1 MAVDFG
7 ILAQTPTIGARYAEG
22 LQAAQAERDRNML
35 RQQQAAQIA
44 MQQENMLAQQG
55 EREAQA
61 ALRGQQSLELK
72 SRMERAARDEKLLT
86 GLGNLL
92 RQNGYKMDR
101 PTLGYMAEVSMQ
113 TGDAA
118 GAKLAMEGLRALDDR
133 EALQAAFGG
142 QAAPAAAPSMM
153 RQAPAAA
160 APAAPTNMFAGTMAD
175 IGTTQPAPVNALAT
189 PPQAPAAPTG
199 GVPSADRLRAII
211 ADPASPKVVVDRA
224 KAVLAS
230 LPKDQP
236 GARLQDRFVPV
247 GKLVFDRQEQKY
259 ITPPQAAIA
268 ATQDRPVPAGAR
280 QKAPSGYRFTPSGD
294 LEPIPGGPAT
304 RATES
309 KPLTPQ
315 QETQRR
321 DKLGK
326 EFKSAVN
333 ALQTTQDV
341 LDSLQN
347 VKDAPGL
354 DRATGYFGVYA
365 PSIPEGAAAQAET
378 RFQNLKGKVTALG
391 KAQAAASGAI
401 GSIANQEWK
410 ILADQIAALE
420 LVKGTGPLLEQLD
433 LVEAQARGAME
444 RIRDAYQR
452 QFGEDFE
459 RFPQFK
465 DLPAPKSTIKS
476 RKSGGPV
483 TPATPATPATPLTA
497 AEQAELDALRQRF
510 GGRRP

>member
-1 MAVDFG
+1 MALNFG
-7 ILAQTPTIGARYAEG
+7 ILSQVPSFGQQFAAGQ
-22 LQAAQAERDRNML
+22 QAAQAQQERNML
-35 RQQQAAQIA
+35 RQAQAEQ
-44 MQQENMLAQQG
+44 MQFQRENMLAQ
-55 EREAQA
+55 REDRA
-61 ALRGQQSLELK
+61 ALTQERQARQA
-72 SRMERAARDEKLLT
+72 RAAQRQQFLT
-86 GLGNLL
+86 GAAEALAQGGNNL
-92 RQNGYKMDR
+92 DR
-101 PTLGYMAEVSMQ
+101 PTLMKVLQSGIQADEPSLIQ
-113 TGDAA
+113 FARESL
-118 GAKLAMEGLRALDDR
+118 KALDEEELYQR
-133 EALQAAFGG
+133 ESQRLS
-142 QAAPAAAPSMM
+142 AAPGAAPTREEVQNMLRSPSPRM
-153 RQAPAAA
+153 REQGKALLPTLPAPEKPMVVAPGASVFQPGA
-160 APAAPTNMFAGTMAD
+160 TTPMFTAPTPPAAP
-175 IGTTQPAPVNALAT
+175 
-189 PPQAPAAPTG
+189 
-199 GVPSADRLRAII
+199 
-211 ADPASPKVVVDRA
+211 
-224 KAVLAS
+224 
-230 LPKDQP
+230 
-236 GARLQDRFVPV
+236 ARLQDRFVPV

-268 ATQDRPVPAGAR
+268 ATQDRAAPAGAR

-354 DRATGYFGVYA
+354 SRATGYLGVYA

-433 LVEAQARGAME
+433 LVEAQAQGTME

-465 DLPAPKSTIKS
+465 DLPAPKSTIKG

-483 TPATPATPATPLTA
+483 TPAAPAATGTGRYQNLSDDELLRQLGATPK
-497 AEQAELDALRQRF
+497 
-510 GGRRP
+510 GR

>member
-22 LQAAQAERDRNML
+22 LQLAQAEQERNML
-35 RQQQAAQIA
+35 RGMQ
-44 MQQENMLAQQG
+44 MQQMQMQQKNMLAQDE
-55 EREAQA
+55 ERKAMAQQRA
-61 ALRGQQSLELK
+61 QQALKLK
-72 SRMERAARDEKLLT
+72 ADMDRAARNEKLLA
-86 GLGNLL
+86 GLGDVL
-92 RQNGYKMDR
+92 RKNGYKMDR
-101 PTLGYMAEVSMQ
+101 PTLGHMAEVSLQ
-113 TGDAA
+113 TGDEA
-118 GAKLAMEGLRALDDR
+118 GAKLAMEGLRALDERD
-133 EALQAAFGG
+133 ALQAAFGG

-153 RQAPAAA
+153 RQPPAAA
-160 APAAPTNMFAGTMAD
+160 APAAAPTNMFAGTPFD
-175 IGTTQPAPVNALAT
+175 IGTTQPAPVNALAA
-189 PPQAPAAPTG
+189 PPQAPAAAPAAGAG
-199 GVPSADRLRAII
+199 GMSRERLTAII
-211 ADPASPKVVVDRA
+211 LDPNAPKAAVERA

-259 ITPPQAAIA
+259 ITPPAAAIA
-268 ATQDRPVPAGAR
+268 ATQDRAAAAPKEPA
-280 QKAPSGYRFTPSGD
+280 AP
-294 LEPIPGGPAT
+294 
-304 RATES
+304 
-309 KPLTPQ
+309 KPLTAQ

-326 EFKSAVN
+326 EFKTAVN

-354 DRATGYFGVYA
+354 NRATGYFGVYA
-365 PSIPEGAAAQAET
+365 PSIPEGAAAQAEV

-391 KAQAAASGAI
+391 KAQAASTGAI

-433 LVEAQARGAME
+433 LVEAQAQGAME

-465 DLPAPKSTIKS
+465 DLPAPKSTIKG
-476 RKSGGPV
+476 RKSGGSV
-483 TPATPATPATPLTA
+483 TPATPAAPAPT
-497 AEQAELDALRQRF
+497 E
-510 GGRRP
+510 GGRYQNLSDDELLRELGVKPGGR

>member
-22 LQAAQAERDRNML
+22 LQLAQADQERNML
-35 RQQQAAQIA
+35 RAAQMQQMRA
-44 MQQENMLAQQG
+44 QQENMLAQ
-55 EREAQA
+55 REDRKAQA
-61 ALRGQQSLELK
+61 ALRGQQELELK
-72 SRMERAARDEKLLT
+72 SRMERATREEGYLNKVSELFANNGMPL
-86 GLGNLL
+86 NLKTA
-92 RQNGYKMDR
+92 Q
-101 PTLGYMAEVSMQ
+101 
-113 TGDAA
+113 
-118 GAKLAMEGLRALDDR
+118 EGLSHAIKSGDKSAIDMMTKTMTALQER

-153 RQAPAAA
+153 RQPSAAA
-160 APAAPTNMFAGTMAD
+160 APAAAPTNMFAGTMAD
-175 IGTTQPAPVNALAT
+175 IGTTQPAPVNALAA
-189 PPQAPAAPTG
+189 PPQAPAAPAAG
-199 GVPSADRLRAII
+199 GMSREYLQSII
-211 ADPASPKVVVDRA
+211 LNPNAPKAAVDRA
-224 KAVLAS
+224 KAVLES

-259 ITPPQAAIA
+259 ITPPAAAIA
-268 ATQDRPVPAGAR
+268 ATQDRAAAAPKEPA
-280 QKAPSGYRFTPSGD
+280 AP
-294 LEPIPGGPAT
+294 
-304 RATES
+304 
-309 KPLTPQ
+309 KPLTAQ

-347 VKDAPGL
+347 VKNAPGL
-354 DRATGYFGVYA
+354 SRATGYFGVYA
-365 PSIPEGAAAQAET
+365 PSISEGAAAQAET

-433 LVEAQARGAME
+433 LVEAQAQGAIE

-483 TPATPATPATPLTA
+483 TPPTPAAPAPTG
-497 AEQAELDALRQRF
+497 
-510 GGRRP
+510 GGRYQNLSDDELLRELGVKPGGR

>member
-1 MAVDFG
+1 MAVNFG
-7 ILAQTPTIGARYAEG
+7 LLQPAAPVSAFFQGQQDVRAE
-22 LQAAQAERDRNML
+22 ADRNML
-35 RQQQAAQIA
+35 RQQQAEKLQFER
-44 MQQENMLAQQG
+44 ENMLAQRG
-55 EREAQA
+55 EREALA
-61 ALRGQQSLELK
+61 ADRRAKTAAAAQRQQFLS
-72 SRMERAARDEKLLT
+72 
-86 GLGNLL
+86 GLGAKMAEG
-92 RQNGYKMDR
+92 GYKLDR
-101 PTLGYMAEVSMQ
+101 PTLGQMLQFGMQ
-113 TGDAA
+113 TGEDSLI
-118 GAKLAMEGLRALDDR
+118 KLATEGMRALDEEDLYTR
-133 EALQAAFGG
+133 EAERFGLG
-142 QAAPAAAPSMM
+142 G
-153 RQAPAAA
+153 AA
-160 APAAPTNMFAGTMAD
+160 APAAPVNALPAAPAAPVNMFAGTMAD
-175 IGTTQPAPVNALAT
+175 IGTTQPAPVNALAA
-189 PPQAPAAPTG
+189 PPAAA
-199 GVPSADRLRAII
+199 GVTREMVQNMLTSPSARIREQG
-211 ADPASPKVVVDRA
+211 
-224 KAVLAS
+224 KALVATLE
-230 LPKDQP
+230 KDQP

-247 GKLVFDRQEQKY
+247 GKVVFDRLEQRY

-268 ATQDRPVPAGAR
+268 ATQDRAAPAGAR

-354 DRATGYFGVYA
+354 DRATGYLGVYA

-391 KAQAAASGAI
+391 KAQAASTGAI

-433 LVEAQARGAME
+433 LVEAQAQGTME

-483 TPATPATPATPLTA
+483 TPATPAATGTGRYQNLSDDELLRQLGATPK
-497 AEQAELDALRQRF
+497 
-510 GGRRP
+510 GR

>member
-1 MAVDFG
+1 MAVNFG
-7 ILAQTPTIGARYAEG
+7 ILAQTPSIGARYAEG
-22 LQAAQAERDRNML
+22 LQLAQAEQDRNML
-35 RQQQAAQIA
+35 RQQQMAQLQ
-44 MQQENMLAQQG
+44 MQRENMLAQRSD
-55 EREAQA
+55 REAQA
-61 ALRGQQSLELK
+61 RLRGQQELELK
-72 SRMERAARDEKLLT
+72 SRMERAAREEGYLNKVSELFANNGMPL
-86 GLGNLL
+86 NLKTA
-92 RQNGYKMDR
+92 Q
-101 PTLGYMAEVSMQ
+101 
-113 TGDAA
+113 
-118 GAKLAMEGLRALDDR
+118 EGLSYAIKSGDKSAIDMMNRTVASLQER

-142 QAAPAAAPSMM
+142 QAAPAAPAAAPSMM
-153 RQAPAAA
+153 RQPPAAA
-160 APAAPTNMFAGTMAD
+160 APAAAPTNMFAGTMAD
-175 IGTTQPAPVNALAT
+175 IGTTQPAPVNALAA
-189 PPQAPAAPTG
+189 PPQAPAAAPAAG
-199 GVPSADRLRAII
+199 GMSREQLQNII
-211 ADPASPKVVVDRA
+211 LNPNAPPAAVTRA
-224 KAVLAS
+224 KAVLES

-259 ITPPQAAIA
+259 ITPPAAAIA
-268 ATQDRPVPAGAR
+268 ATQDRTAAAPKEPA
-280 QKAPSGYRFTPSGD
+280 AP
-294 LEPIPGGPAT
+294 
-304 RATES
+304 
-309 KPLTPQ
+309 KPLTAQ

-326 EFKSAVN
+326 EFKTAVN

-354 DRATGYFGVYA
+354 NRATGYFGVYA
-365 PSIPEGAAAQAET
+365 PSIPEGAAAQAEV

-391 KAQAAASGAI
+391 KAQAASTGAI

-433 LVEAQARGAME
+433 LVEAQAQGAME

-465 DLPAPKSTIKS
+465 DLPAPKSTIKR

-483 TPATPATPATPLTA
+483 TPATPAAPAPTG
-497 AEQAELDALRQRF
+497 
-510 GGRRP
+510 GGRYQNLSDDELLRELGVKPGGR

>member
-1 MAVDFG
+1 MAVNFG
-7 ILAQTPTIGARYAEG
+7 LLQPAAPVSAFFQGQQDVRAE
-22 LQAAQAERDRNML
+22 ADRNML
-35 RQQQAAQIA
+35 RQAQAEQR
-44 MQQENMLAQQG
+44 QFERENMLAQRSD
-55 EREAQA
+55 REAQA
-61 ALRGQQSLELK
+61 KLRGQQELELR
-72 SRMERAARDEKLLT
+72 SRMERAAREEGYLNKVSELFANNGMPL
-86 GLGNLL
+86 NLKTA
-92 RQNGYKMDR
+92 Q
-101 PTLGYMAEVSMQ
+101 
-113 TGDAA
+113 
-118 GAKLAMEGLRALDDR
+118 EGLSYAIKSGDKNAIDMMNRTVASLQER

-153 RQAPAAA
+153 RQPPAVAAPA
-160 APAAPTNMFAGTMAD
+160 AAPTNMFAGTIAD
-175 IGTTQPAPVNALAT
+175 IGTTQPAPVNALAA
-189 PPQAPAAPTG
+189 PPQLTAPAAG
-199 GVPSADRLRAII
+199 AMSREYLQSII
-211 ADPASPKVVVDRA
+211 LNPNAPPAAVARA
-224 KAVLAS
+224 KAVLES

-247 GKLVFDRQEQKY
+247 GKLVFDRQAQQF
-259 ITPPQAAIA
+259 ITPPAAAIA
-268 ATQDRPVPAGAR
+268 ATQDRAAAAPKEPA
-280 QKAPSGYRFTPSGD
+280 PP
-294 LEPIPGGPAT
+294 
-304 RATES
+304 
-309 KPLTPQ
+309 KPLTAQ

-326 EFKSAVN
+326 EFKTAVN

-354 DRATGYFGVYA
+354 NRATGYFGVYA
-365 PSIPEGAAAQAET
+365 PSIPEGAAAQAEV

-391 KAQAAASGAI
+391 KAQAASTGAI

-433 LVEAQARGAME
+433 LVEAQAQGAME

-465 DLPAPKSTIKS
+465 DLPAPKSTVKG

-483 TPATPATPATPLTA
+483 TPATPAAPAPPLTA
-497 AEQAELDALRQRF
+497 AEQTELDALRQRF

>member
-1 MAVDFG
+1 MAVNFG
-7 ILAQTPTIGARYAEG
+7 LLQPAAPVSAFFQGQQDVRAE
-22 LQAAQAERDRNML
+22 ADRNML
-35 RQQQAAQIA
+35 RQMQAEKQQFER
-44 MQQENMLAQQG
+44 ENMLAERS
-55 EREAQA
+55 EREALA
-61 ALRGQQSLELK
+61 ADRRAKTAAAAQRQQFLS
-72 SRMERAARDEKLLT
+72 
-86 GLGNLL
+86 GLGAKMAEG
-92 RQNGYKMDR
+92 GYKLDR
-101 PTLGYMAEVSMQ
+101 PTLGQMLQFGMQ
-113 TGDAA
+113 TGEDSLI
-118 GAKLAMEGLRALDDR
+118 KLATEGMRALDEEDLYTR
-133 EALQAAFGG
+133 EAERFGLG
-142 QAAPAAAPSMM
+142 G
-153 RQAPAAA
+153 AA
-160 APAAPTNMFAGTMAD
+160 APAAPVNALPPAPAAPANMFAGTLAD
-175 IGTTQPAPVNALAT
+175 IGTTQPAPVNALAA
-189 PPQAPAAPTG
+189 PPAAA
-199 GVPSADRLRAII
+199 GVTREMVQNMLTSPSARIREQG
-211 ADPASPKVVVDRA
+211 
-224 KAVLAS
+224 KALVATLE
-230 LPKDQP
+230 KDQP

-247 GKLVFDRQEQKY
+247 GKLVFDRLEQRY

-268 ATQDRPVPAGAR
+268 ATQDRAAPAPKEPA
-280 QKAPSGYRFTPSGD
+280 AP
-294 LEPIPGGPAT
+294 
-304 RATES
+304 
-309 KPLTPQ
+309 KPLTAQ

-341 LDSLQN
+341 LDSVQS

-354 DRATGYFGVYA
+354 NRATGYLGVYA

-420 LVKGTGPLLEQLD
+420 LVKGTGPLLEQIA
-433 LVEAQARGAME
+433 LVEAQAQGAME

-483 TPATPATPATPLTA
+483 TPATPATPATSLTA

>member
-1 MAVDFG
+1 MAVNFG
-7 ILAQTPTIGARYAEG
+7 LLQPAAPVSAFFQGQQDIRAE
-22 LQAAQAERDRNML
+22 ADRNAL
-35 RQQQAAQIA
+35 RQMQAQQMAA
-44 MQQENMLAQQG
+44 QQENLLAQRQERMAHAAQRKAELDRAAESESWLG
-55 EREAQA
+55 KMSALFGANKVPLTLDTAREAQLYAVRSRDKNAIDMMNKTVAALEEREALRSAFGPQA
-61 ALRGQQSLELK
+61 AAP
-72 SRMERAARDEKLLT
+72 AAT
-86 GLGNLL
+86 
-92 RQNGYKMDR
+92 
-101 PTLGYMAEVSMQ
+101 
-113 TGDAA
+113 
-118 GAKLAMEGLRALDDR
+118 
-133 EALQAAFGG
+133 
-142 QAAPAAAPSMM
+142 PAAAPSMM
-153 RQAPAAA
+153 RQAPGA
-160 APAAPTNMFAGTMAD
+160 APAAPVNMFAGTMAD
-175 IGTTQPAPVNALAT
+175 IGTMQPAPVNALVA
-189 PPQAPAAPTG
+189 PPQAPTAAPAAPAAG
-199 GVPSADRLRAII
+199 GMSRERLQAII
-211 ADPASPKVVVDRA
+211 ADPDAPKVVVDRA
-224 KAVLAS
+224 KALLAT

-247 GKLVFDRQEQKY
+247 GRLVFDRQAQQF

-268 ATQDRPVPAGAR
+268 ATQDRAAPAPKEPA
-280 QKAPSGYRFTPSGD
+280 AP
-294 LEPIPGGPAT
+294 
-304 RATES
+304 
-309 KPLTPQ
+309 KPLTAQ

-326 EFKSAVN
+326 EFKTAVN

-354 DRATGYFGVYA
+354 NRATGYFGVYA
-365 PSIPEGAAAQAET
+365 PSIPEGAAAQAEV

-391 KAQAAASGAI
+391 KAQAASTGAI

-433 LVEAQARGAME
+433 LVEAQAQGAME

-465 DLPAPKSTIKS
+465 DLPAPKSTIKG

-483 TPATPATPATPLTA
+483 TPPTPAAPAATGTGRYQNLSDDELLRQLGATPK
-497 AEQAELDALRQRF
+497 
-510 GGRRP
+510 GR

>member
-1 MAVDFG
+1 MPVDFG
-7 ILAQTPTIGARYAEG
+7 LLQPAAPVSAFFQGQQDIRAE
-22 LQAAQAERDRNML
+22 ADRNAL
-35 RQQQAAQIA
+35 RQMQAQQMAA
-44 MQQENMLAQQG
+44 QQENLLAQRQERMAHAAQRKAELDRAAESESWLG
-55 EREAQA
+55 KMSALFGANKVPLTLDTAREAQLYAVRSRDKNAIDMMNKTVAALEEREALRSAFGPQA
-61 ALRGQQSLELK
+61 AAP
-72 SRMERAARDEKLLT
+72 AAT
-86 GLGNLL
+86 
-92 RQNGYKMDR
+92 
-101 PTLGYMAEVSMQ
+101 
-113 TGDAA
+113 
-118 GAKLAMEGLRALDDR
+118 
-133 EALQAAFGG
+133 
-142 QAAPAAAPSMM
+142 PAAAPSMM
-153 RQAPAAA
+153 RQAPGA
-160 APAAPTNMFAGTMAD
+160 APAAPVNMFAGTMAD
-175 IGTTQPAPVNALAT
+175 IGTTQPAPVNALVA
-189 PPQAPAAPTG
+189 PPQAPATTPAAPAAG
-199 GVPSADRLRAII
+199 GMSRERLQAII
-211 ADPASPKVVVDRA
+211 ADPDAPKVVVDRA
-224 KAVLAS
+224 KALLAT

-247 GKLVFDRQEQKY
+247 GRLVFDRQAQQF

-268 ATQDRPVPAGAR
+268 ATQDRAAPAPKEPA
-280 QKAPSGYRFTPSGD
+280 AP
-294 LEPIPGGPAT
+294 
-304 RATES
+304 
-309 KPLTPQ
+309 KPLTAQ

-326 EFKSAVN
+326 EFKTAVN

-354 DRATGYFGVYA
+354 NRATGFTGQL
-365 PSIPEGAAAQAET
+365 PSIPGGAAAQAEV

-391 KAQAAASGAI
+391 KAQAASTGAI

-420 LVKGTGPLLEQLD
+420 LIKGTEPLLEQLD
-433 LVEAQARGAME
+433 LVEAQAKGAME

-483 TPATPATPATPLTA
+483 TPSTPQPPATSGKTVRRTGTY
-497 AEQAELDALRQRF
+497 E
-510 GGRRP
+510 GRRVVEYTDGSVAYAD

>member
-1 MAVDFG
+1 MAVDFSLLQPADPAG
-7 ILAQTPTIGARYAEG
+7 AFFRGREAALAEQ
-22 LQAAQAERDRNML
+22 DRNML
-35 RQQQAAQIA
+35 RQQQAQQLAL
-44 MQQENMLAQQG
+44 QQENALALREQRMASAEERRAATARAAESQTWLG
-55 EREAQA
+55 KMTALFGSNNMPLNLQTAREGQSYAVRSGNRDAIEMMNKTVQALEEREA
-61 ALRGQQSLELK
+61 
-72 SRMERAARDEKLLT
+72 LT
-86 GLGNLL
+86 
-92 RQNGYKMDR
+92 
-101 PTLGYMAEVSMQ
+101 
-113 TGDAA
+113 
-118 GAKLAMEGLRALDDR
+118 
-133 EALQAAFGG
+133 AAFGPQAG
-142 QAAPAAAPSMM
+142 AAPA
-153 RQAPAAA
+153 
-160 APAAPTNMFAGTMAD
+160 
-175 IGTTQPAPVNALAT
+175 NALVA
-189 PPQAPAAPTG
+189 PPQAPTAPAAG
-199 GVPSADRLRAII
+199 GTSPERLRAII

-236 GARLQDRFVPV
+236 DARLQDRFVPV
-247 GKLVFDRQEQKY
+247 GKLVFDRQEQKF

-268 ATQDRPVPAGAR
+268 ATQERAAPAP
-280 QKAPSGYRFTPSGD
+280 APAA
-294 LEPIPGGPAT
+294 PA
-304 RATES
+304 A
-309 KPLTPQ
+309 KPLTAQ

-341 LDSLQN
+341 LDSVQS

-354 DRATGYFGVYA
+354 NRATGYLGVYA

-420 LVKGTGPLLEQLD
+420 LVKGTGPLLEQIA
-433 LVEAQARGAME
+433 LVEAQAQGAME

-465 DLPAPKSTIKS
+465 DLPAPKSTIKG
-476 RKSGGPV
+476 RKSSGAV
-483 TPATPATPATPLTA
+483 TPAAPAAPAATGSGATVSNW
-497 AEQAELDALRQRF
+497 
-510 GGRRP
+510 